1 MTTSAAS
8 LLRIDFEAAIDKLA
22 GSQLQGTWQLPAE
35 LARLAIA
42 SGARAAAF
50 DLEPRHLTMTAPGA
64 RWDQR
69 TIADFAS
76 VLDHRLE
83 AADRHRAMVD
93 LEQRGAFA
101 LSAVA
106 SSALRSLVLRIGGET
121 GLKLE
126 RTAGGGLAVDNAS
139 ESALAQPGVQ
149 LSVDGLAL
157 DVGRATT
164 WLRRV
169 GRFSP
174 VPITVDGAPIPRGFK
189 RPLLENRL
197 EVRAGGPANASSS
210 TGFQPATAQ
219 PATAQPAAPQPA
231 APLPTAMAIPR
242 GGSAPRLWLLRHG
255 IIATHATVPGFP
267 AFEAAIEMA
276 ALGDRSRG
284 DAPRDTD
291 AVLRE
296 QLGPYLEALID
307 AAVCLTIG
315 LGERATGLPEDA
327 RARVARLLLRW
338 ALKRRRL
345 SEVSGVAMFPLLGT
359 EGRRLVSTD
368 VVGRLVRV
376 EEGGACALDAISPE
390 DDARRYALPG
400 RGALAISQGE
410 RALLG
415 ELLGVVFSRPPARA
429 RRAPGRRL
437 LERITERLG
446 VLRPAGAPVAGSELS
461 DAERA
466 LLARLSGVAA
476 EGAAIEAELR
486 TGRGKVRRDGDK
498 LLLPRGNAVVRA
510 CVQAAHRDPAW
521 LYPAA
526 VALLGGRELPAQ
538 EVRRQWYARFDRA

>member
-1 MTTSAAS
+1 MTTSASS

-69 TIADFAS
+69 TLADFAS

-93 LEQRGAFA
+93 LEERGAFA

-106 SSALRSLVLRIGGET
+106 SSALSSLVLRIGGET

-126 RTAGGGLAVDNAS
+126 LTTAGGLAVDNAS
-139 ESALAQPGVQ
+139 ESALAQPDVQ

-157 DVGRATT
+157 DVGRAAT

-197 EVRAGGPANASSS
+197 EVRASGPAKASLSA
-210 TGFQPATAQ
+210 TPQPATPQ
-219 PATAQPAAPQPA
+219 LATLQPAAS
-231 APLPTAMAIPR
+231 LPTALAIPR

-255 IIATHATVPGFP
+255 IIATHATVPGYP

-307 AAVCLTIG
+307 AAVCLAIE

-345 SEVSGVAMFPLLGT
+345 SEVSGVAMFPLLDT

-376 EEGGACALDAISPE
+376 EEGGACALDAIEPE
-390 DDARRYALPG
+390 DDARRFALAG

-415 ELLGVVFSRPPARA
+415 ELLGVVFSRPPAKV

-437 LERITERLG
+437 LERITESLG

-466 LLARLSGVAA
+466 LLAQLSAVAVG
-476 EGAAIEAELR
+476 GAAFEAEFR
-486 TGRGKVRRDGDK
+486 TGRGKVRRDGDSK

-510 CVQAAHRDPAW
+510 CAQAAHRDPAW